1 MKILVCPPEFF
12 DVWYEINAW
21 MDIHNTP
28 HKARA
33 RSQWWAMYNALL
45 SSGAQVQRIEP
56 HPRYPDMVFTANAGL
71 VRKNSIILSNFK
83 HEQRQGEQF
92 LFKKWFVEHGY
103 NIIELPPD
111 VCFEGEGDALFF
123 KDLLFMGHGFR
134 TDIESHKHIG
144 RVLGVECVSLEL
156 VNPKFYHLDTCLF
169 TSDTQV
175 CFYKDALTPESL
187 RYAMGRL
194 INYVSKNN
202 LTVKITS
209 VSKEDADNFICN
221 SIEIRKRIVSPVFN
235 CDKVFGIGRH
245 RFCDMSEFKKS
256 GGAVKCL
263 TLKL

>member
-134 TDIESHKHIG
+134 TDKESHQLIADMLN
-144 RVLGVECVSLEL
+144 VDYVSLEL
-156 VNPKFYHLDTCLF
+156 INPKFYHLDTCLF
-169 TSDTQV
+169 VSDNHI
-175 CFYKDALTPESL
+175 CFYKDAFTPESL
-187 RYAMGRL
+187 NMAL
-194 INYVSKNN
+194 TKLTQYVAENELS
-202 LTVKITS
+202 VKITS
-209 VSKEDADNFICN
+209 VSSKHAESFICN
-221 SIEIRKRIVSPVFN
+221 SIAIK
-235 CDKVFGIGRH
+235 DKVITPASDFSGVFDRAAV
-245 RFCDMSEFKKS
+245 CNMSEFMKS
-256 GGAVKCL
+256 GGAIKCL